1 MFAGTPCW
9 AVQDPTSGH
18 PPLPQGLDFPLA
30 NEATGEG
37 MMLEGKGEQSLGA
50 GPAKLGSAHPQLGS
64 GLTRGRAL
72 RTPQVPALLT

>member
-1 MFAGTPCW
+1 
-9 AVQDPTSGH
+9 
-18 PPLPQGLDFPLA
+18 
-30 NEATGEG
+30 
-37 MMLEGKGEQSLGA
+37 MMLEGKGERTLGA